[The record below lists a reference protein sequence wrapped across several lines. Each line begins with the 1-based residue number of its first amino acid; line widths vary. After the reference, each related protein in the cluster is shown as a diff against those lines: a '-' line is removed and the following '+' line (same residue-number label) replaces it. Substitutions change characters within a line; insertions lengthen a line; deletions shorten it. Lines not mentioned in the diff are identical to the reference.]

1 MIIYAHD
8 MYDMYDTYMFVE
20 PPAWQILRPYD
31 GRRPIPSARS
41 RTAVRAVHVKVM
53 EWFLAV
59 VSRFRHVPQTNLT
72 VSIVPFLGDM
82 CFFHGIW
89 LIIFEMVSEN

>member
-20 PPAWQILRPYD
+20 PQAWQILRPYD

-82 CFFHGIW
+82 CFFHGI
-89 LIIFEMVSEN
+89 